1 MMKSVLLILAL
12 SSITTSQACQP
23 LYWEVD
29 PTYQVVTNEV
39 EQYSK
44 NTLNPAPVSTTVK

>member
-1 MMKSVLLILAL
+1 MIKSVLLILSVISL
-12 SSITTSQACQP
+12 VIGQGCQP

-29 PTYQVVTNEV
+29 PTYKVVTNEV

-44 NTLNPAPVSTTVK
+44 NTLNPGPVSTTVK